1 MAKVKEARIS
11 IVPVGSSG
19 LFGIFFFFFLNSS
32 LRQGLVRADAQEVCV
47 PSP

>member
-19 LFGIFFFFFLNSS
+19 LFGIFFFFFFKFKFKTGTGES
-32 LRQGLVRADAQEVCV
+32 
-47 PSP
+47 